1 MKRSEAFPTKYLSKD
16 DVHAPTVG
24 IIERIVNET
33 LGTGDDQEIKP
44 ILYFSSGLPKPM
56 VINTTNW
63 TNVEAIY
70 GDESD
75 NWIGKSIEVW
85 VDPSVVYGGKRIGG
99 LRLRA
104 PAGQPPP
111 PGATIAHPPLA
122 YKDALAMYCSKTG
135 YGEPEFKSAL
145 KGYAA
150 GHGYQG
156 YSPSRDTEFV
166 HSLID
171 NQEVAL

>member
-16 DVHAPTVG
+16 DIHAPTVG
-24 IIERIVNET
+24 VIERIVNET

-44 ILYFSSGLPKPM
+44 IMYFSSGLPKPM
-56 VINTTNW
+56 VVNTTNW
-63 TNVEAIY
+63 TNVEAVY

-75 NWIGKSIEVW
+75 NWVGKTIEVW

-104 PAGQPPP
+104 PAVNHPD
-111 PGATIAHPPLA
+111 AADRPPLA
-122 YKDALAMYCSKTG
+122 YKDALTLYCSKTG
-135 YGEPEFKSAL
+135 YGEPEFKAAL

-150 GHGYQG
+150 EHGYQG
-156 YSPSRDTEFV
+156 YSASRDTEFV

-171 NQEVAL
+171 NQEVPL